1 MSSETGFLTLEIKS
15 PTLTISRSA
24 RLAFALGSLAALSG
38 CLSSSD
44 SQQADPVVVEN
55 PVAYVERALLF
66 DENTGALVE
75 DNLADPSAFRP
86 GARLFLKAS
95 ATADA
100 ETRDIASRAFA
111 GPQFLD
117 DNGQLRYDVKDLH
130 VSHDGSRLLFAMRA
144 PEIEDADDED
154 QPTWNIWEYDVSTD
168 ILRRIIDSDVTAGA
182 GQDVAPAYLPDGR
195 IVFSSTRQRISKAV
209 LLDEGKPQ
217 YSGLD
222 EEGDSPG
229 FVLHVMDDD
238 GQNIEQITFN
248 QSHDLDPMVADD
260 GTIVFSRWDNAGQTR
275 NNGVNLYRVN
285 PDGTGLSYLFGRHSH
300 DSVPEAND
308 IQYLQPRKSDSG
320 NLLVQLRPFETDDYA
335 SVLAEVDVD
344 QFVEANLRLD
354 GTEGSGQ
361 RSLVPGVGLDGQ
373 LSLKGSYASVSPLLD
388 GTNRYLVSWT
398 PCRLRETATD
408 RIVNCTEDR
417 LQSEDYQPAEPVY
430 GLWLLDIN
438 SETQRPVVPPV
449 EGVQFDE
456 AVLMKERPLEG
467 FIPES
472 QFTGDEGALG
482 DAGYG
487 VLHIR
492 SVYDIDGVDTTPT
505 GIAAM
510 ADPLQTPPEDRPA
523 RFLRLEKPVAIPD
536 ENVRDFDNSA
546 FGRSRAQLMREILG
560 YVPIEPDGSVKVA
573 VPANVAFAIS
583 ILDEKGQRVG
593 GAMGNRHQNWL
604 TVRPGETLECSG
616 CHNPNSPTPH
626 GRPDAGPASVWGGA
640 ATTSL
645 PFPNTDPALFADMGE
660 TMAQVF
666 ARINEIRRPTPD
678 VIYADEWSGD
688 AVDPKPDSF
697 AYAYADLQTPPPIS
711 GVCATDWAPNCR
723 IVINYEQHIHPLWSV
738 NREVLDPDTMAVV
751 DDYTCTSCH
760 TDTDAADAQQVPAG
774 QLDLGDGPSPD
785 EPLHFNAYR
794 ELLFPDS
801 EQELVNG
808 ALIDVLVDSGEVLRD
823 EEGNPILDAN
833 GDEQPILVTV
843 PVQASMSVN
852 GARAS
857 RFFDVFADDG
867 SHRDFLSPAELRL
880 IAEWL
885 DIGGQYFNN
894 PFDAPED

>member
-1 MSSETGFLTLEIKS
+1 MEIKS
-15 PTLTISRSA
+15 PTLNISRGT
-24 RLAFALGSLAALSG
+24 RLAVALGSLAALSG

-100 ETRDIASRAFA
+100 ETQDIASRAFA

-320 NLLVQLRPFETDDYA
+320 NLLVLLRPFETDDYA

-354 GTEGSGQ
+354 GTEGLGQ

-438 SETQRPVVPPV
+438 SETQRPVVPSV

-467 FIPES
+467 VIPES

>member
-100 ETRDIASRAFA
+100 ETQDIASRAFA

-168 ILRRIIDSDVTAGA
+168 ILRRIIESDVTARA

-678 VIYADEWSGD
+678 VVYADEWSGD

-852 GARAS
+852 GALAS

>member
-168 ILRRIIDSDVTAGA
+168 IVRRIIDSDVTAGA

>member
-1 MSSETGFLTLEIKS
+1 LEIKS
-15 PTLTISRSA
+15 PTLNISRGT
-24 RLAFALGSLAALSG
+24 RLAVALGSLAALSG

-100 ETRDIASRAFA
+100 ETQDIASRAFA

-626 GRPDAGPASVWGGA
+626 GRPDAGPSSVWGGA

-678 VIYADEWSGD
+678 VIYTDEWSGD